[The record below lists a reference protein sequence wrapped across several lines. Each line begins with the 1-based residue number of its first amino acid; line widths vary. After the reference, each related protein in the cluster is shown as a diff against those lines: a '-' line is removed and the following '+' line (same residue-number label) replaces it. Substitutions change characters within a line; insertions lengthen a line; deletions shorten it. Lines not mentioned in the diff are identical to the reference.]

1 MLSIFAYMDERD
13 IAREVQMERMV
24 HSGSFLVLE
33 GSQDVKRFRPFIDE
47 AQCSIVCAHSVKK
60 ATLALRLL
68 ERNGLNGVVG
78 VIDADFHRILGTLRP
93 SPNLIYSSHHDLDL
107 DWVSISVLERYLTE
121 VGDEASVQAHGGP
134 EKIFHE
140 ILDVIKPISC
150 ARLLNAKRVFK
161 FKVSNVE
168 AGRVVANGCDLVES
182 YIDELVGSGNVDESE
197 RHWIRQK
204 IGEEM
209 SSSYNLLQLT
219 NGHDFCSA
227 LGAYLRTKIGSRRE
241 PQAWGKEVALHLRL
255 TVDRVDFFKLAV
267 ASELRNWEKS
277 NAPYRIFN

>member
-1 MLSIFAYMDERD
+1 
-13 IAREVQMERMV
+13 
-24 HSGSFLVLE
+24 
-33 GSQDVKRFRPFIDE
+33 
-47 AQCSIVCAHSVKK
+47 
-60 ATLALRLL
+60 LRLL
-68 ERNGLNGVVG
+68 ERKGLKGVVG
-78 VIDADFHRILGTLRP
+78 VVDADFHRILGTLRP

-107 DWVSISVLERYLTE
+107 DWVSISVLERYLAE

-134 EKIFHE
+134 GKIFHE

-168 AGRVVANGCDLVES
+168 AGRIVANCSDIVES
-182 YIDELVGSGNVDESE
+182 YIDELVASGNVDESE

-209 SSSYNLLQLT
+209 PSSYSLFQLT

-227 LGAYLRTKIGSRRE
+227 LGAYLMTKIGRRKG

-255 TVDRVDFFKLAV
+255 TVDRADFFKLGV
-267 ASELRNWEKS
+267 VGELQNWEKN